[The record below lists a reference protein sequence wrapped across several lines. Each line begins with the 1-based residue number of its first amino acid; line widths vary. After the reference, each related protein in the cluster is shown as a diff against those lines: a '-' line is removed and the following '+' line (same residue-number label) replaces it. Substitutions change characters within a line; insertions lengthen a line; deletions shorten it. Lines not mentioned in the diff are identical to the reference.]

1 MSELYRDFIDRKTN
15 DIINILDGV
24 ITPTATAELYRD
36 FLNRKF
42 NDVIA
47 GIGSYIPPVSFPTVS
62 GSIVTFNSQY
72 AGLPLK
78 SCTSLISGYQE
89 GSGTPSPSN
98 PRTLHP
104 FSSGTLTANS
114 DAYTITFGQNIYS
127 GSIDWLKGVV
137 TASQLAID
145 LGSLT
150 WTYDAEY
157 SRFISSAIDNI
168 RLRGTRRL
176 GFNCEIY
183 QVISD
188 GRPLANVPD
197 YSIYTGVTDNITYL
211 YIHDSTF
218 SGDVSAL
225 TTYLTGKYVALPLQN
240 SITIPLG
247 GIQPL
252 TQEGQNNIW
261 ADTGNTTLQYIK
273 IGGNT

>member
-1 MSELYRDFIDRKTN
+1 MA
-15 DIINILDGV
+15 ILV
-24 ITPTATAELYRD
+24 QSNKKPS
-36 FLNRKF
+36 
-42 NDVIA
+42 V
-47 GIGSYIPPVSFPTVS
+47 SYPEQT

-104 FSSGTLTANS
+104 FSSSTLTANS

-137 TASQLAID
+137 TASWLDID
-145 LGSLT
+145 LSSLT

-157 SRFISSAIDNI
+157 SRFMSSAIDNI

-176 GFNCEIY
+176 EFNCEIY

-188 GRPLANVPD
+188 ARPVGEVPN
-197 YSIYTGVTDNITYL
+197 YSIYNAGTNKMLAIV
-211 YIHDSTF
+211 DSSF
-218 SGDVSAL
+218 SGDASAL
-225 TTYLTGKYVALPLQN
+225 TTYLTGKYVAIPLQN

-261 ADTGNTTLQYIK
+261 ADTGDTTAQYIK
-273 IGGNT
+273 IGG